1 MFHLRSLLFDWS
13 PFARVPQLLGLLPQ
27 FIVSSLSAL
36 SRLQKCSS
44 PMYAQQAGQ
53 ASSTPVKACIRVCS
67 LYIWA
72 AMISANVLYFSRSV
86 IQCPLRQYVM
96 CRNAGVML
104 HDIFLVLQ
112 RLSASIFVVSLVQLM
127 LIQNGLFV
135 SAHPAPYSPNIS

>member
-44 PMYAQQAGQ
+44 PVHAQQAGQ
-53 ASSTPVKACIRVCS
+53 GSTPVKHVSPFVS

-86 IQCPLRQYVM
+86 IQCPLRQHVK

-112 RLSASIFVVSLVQLM
+112 RLSGSSLCRQSRSTHVNSEWPLCFSAPCSSLSIS
-127 LIQNGLFV
+127 
-135 SAHPAPYSPNIS
+135 